1 MSIYN
6 TANEELKTFYENYI
20 LDYAKLRNYDF
31 GIDKRENV
39 SNLSKYISHGI
50 LNEFDIIK
58 IIINR
63 YPYSKIE
70 KYIQEIFWRIYW
82 KGWLEHR
89 PNIWNNFIYFVNS
102 TQLSS
107 NYYDAVNGCTNIK
120 CFDEWVKELRTT
132 NYLHNHTRMW
142 FASIWIFT
150 LNLPWQLGAKFFL
163 EHLLDGDAASNTLS
177 WRWVAGLQT
186 KGKNY
191 VAKSWNISKFTEG
204 IYNPENLNEDA
215 LPIEENEFF
224 KTLELNYNLNLNK
237 KNKNLILFDTN
248 LNIENKNEFFKC
260 YENIYVISLDNETR
274 KVKLSESVLNFK
286 KELVNCFLKSIKNS
300 TRINIYD
307 LDRFLKK
314 NKKFDIIYPYVG
326 ENLDFINENLIMYN
340 KNYEF
345 IYRKEDTLCWKFS
358 KKGFFNFKKHIP
370 YIIKE
375 II

>member
-163 EHLLDGDAASNTLS
+163 EHLLDGDAVFQHFKL
-177 WRWVAGLQT
+177 RWLLVCKQ
-186 KGKNY
+186 KGKIMLLNHGT
-191 VAKSWNISKFTEG
+191 FQ
-204 IYNPENLNEDA
+204 NLQ
-215 LPIEENEFF
+215 
-224 KTLELNYNLNLNK
+224 
-237 KNKNLILFDTN
+237 
-248 LNIENKNEFFKC
+248 
-260 YENIYVISLDNETR
+260 
-274 KVKLSESVLNFK
+274 
-286 KELVNCFLKSIKNS
+286 KE
-300 TRINIYD
+300 
-307 LDRFLKK
+307 
-314 NKKFDIIYPYVG
+314 
-326 ENLDFINENLIMYN
+326 
-340 KNYEF
+340 
-345 IYRKEDTLCWKFS
+345 
-358 KKGFFNFKKHIP
+358 
-370 YIIKE
+370 YIILK
-375 II
+375 I